1 MLDELIHSLE
11 YFLDRYDLQVLH
23 PAGFLLLLSIPVF
36 IVLGLWM
43 DKGMRWY
50 RRLAIVF
57 LRVALVTFLA
67 CALSRPVK
75 ISRQKSP
82 AVVLLADLSASISQD
97 ERRSMERKIRDFWS
111 GCVDADC
118 YLVGFG
124 DLPRLLALPGTRRID
139 IASQPVSNV
148 TDISDGLRFAEGLFP
163 KQHDKR
169 LVIFSDGN
177 ETRGNLGQE
186 VEQARRQGIEI
197 YTVPIIPAA
206 SDDVRVVGISAPATV
221 RVGEKVR
228 LAVEITSSA
237 RRLVSVGLLIDGRRA
252 GRKKLSVGPGQGRAE
267 FEISLPKAGWHE
279 ITGAISASA
288 DRYPQNNR
296 AAVRIHVSARPRV
309 LLVQAARGENPLKSV
324 LGKQD
329 LDLVS
334 TDRENIPALAEL
346 AAYDLV
352 IMDDLP
358 LQKFSARVVDE
369 LRGYVES
376 QGGGLLIAAGSAA
389 AELAG
394 PDDAPI
400 ESLLPV
406 QFRQVKKKEKIPA
419 ALAFVL
425 DRSASMGRGR
435 KFSILLRAVVD
446 TLDRLKDT
454 AQVAVIMF
462 DDFPE
467 MVVGLTEARQRKKIR
482 RAVLAQRVG
491 GGTSIYPAL
500 EFARRELRKS
510 AAKLKH
516 VILLS
521 DGQSISIYAHFGYL
535 VDKIARDK
543 ITITAI
549 ALGQDADQAELK
561 RISSRS
567 GGRFYYADSMDN
579 VPKIFTAETE
589 QITEDNVV
597 KQPIR
602 AVPAKLA
609 SVIAGIDFST
619 APPVKGY
626 LPSEARPTSEVL
638 LKTSD
643 RSEPLLIRW
652 RYGLGRVTLVASDA
666 QGAWAGDWTGW
677 EGFGVLWP
685 RLVKDTLRSAPP
697 GDIRLRVMQVGSK
710 GVVTV
715 EVPVTNAVKSASAPE
730 LAVIDP
736 SGKETDLTLSRRGL
750 GLYRADF
757 PLQQIGAYA
766 FRAQR
771 VGRGGAQEIAYA
783 SLSHTYQEEY
793 LSAVPNTELL
803 RQTGRL
809 DPKPDQVFAPGR
821 LEREKRK
828 ERWPPL
834 AFGAMILFLLEV
846 MLRRL

>member
-11 YFLDRYDLQVLH
+11 FFLDRHDLQLLH
-23 PAGFLLLLSIPVF
+23 PVGLLLLLSIPVF
-36 IVLGLWM
+36 LVLGLWM

-50 RRLAIVF
+50 RRLAVVF
-57 LRVALVTFLA
+57 FRTAIIAFLA
-67 CALSRPVK
+67 LALSRPVK

-82 AVVLLADLSASISQD
+82 AVVMLADLSASISGQ
-97 ERRSMERKIRDFWS
+97 ERKSMEREIRDFWS

-124 DLPRLLALPGTRRID
+124 DLPELLAGPGTRRID
-139 IASQPVSNV
+139 IVSQPFSNV
-148 TDISDGLRFAEGLFP
+148 TDISAGLRFSESLFP
-163 KQHDKR
+163 KLHDKR

-177 ETRGNLGQE
+177 ETRGNLR
-186 VEQARRQGIEI
+186 QALKRARQQGIEV
-197 YTVPIIPAA
+197 YTVPIVPPS
-206 SDDVRVVGISAPATV
+206 SDDVRLTDILAPATA
-221 RVGEKVR
+221 RVGDKVE
-228 LAVEITSSA
+228 LAVEITSNT
-237 RRLVSVGLLIDGRRA
+237 RKPVSVRLLVDGRPV
-252 GRKKLSVGPGQGRAE
+252 GRRRLSVGPGPGRAE
-267 FEISLPKAGWHE
+267 FEIYPSKAGWHE
-279 ITGAISASA
+279 ITGVISATD

-296 AAVRIHVSARPRV
+296 SSARIHVSARPRL
-309 LLVQAARGENPLKSV
+309 LLVQAALSENPLKSL

-334 TDRENIPALAEL
+334 TDRENIPALAKL

-352 IMDDLP
+352 ILDDLP

-369 LRGYVES
+369 LRGYVEEL
-376 QGGGLLIAAGSAA
+376 GGGLLISAGAKA

-394 PDDAPI
+394 PDNAPI

-425 DRSASMGRGR
+425 DRSSSMGRGQ

-446 TLDRLKDT
+446 TLGRLKNT

-467 MVVGLTEARQRKKIR
+467 LVVGLTEARQREKIR
-482 RAVLAQRVG
+482 RALLAQRVG

-500 EFARRELRKS
+500 ELARRELLKS
-510 AAKLKH
+510 AARLKH

-543 ITITAI
+543 ITVTCI

-589 QITEDNVV
+589 QITEDNVI
-597 KQPIR
+597 KQPVR

-609 SVIAGIDFST
+609 EVIAGIDFGSS
-619 APPVKGY
+619 PPIKGY

-643 RSEPLLIRW
+643 RSEPLLVRW
-652 RYGLGRVTLVASDA
+652 RYGLGRVTLVTSDA
-666 QGAWAGDWTGW
+666 QGAWSGDWTGW
-677 EGFGVLWP
+677 EGFGMLWP

-697 GDIRLRVMQVGSK
+697 GDIRLRAAQVRGR

-715 EVPVTNAVKSASAPE
+715 EVPVTNALEPAGALE
-730 LAVIDP
+730 LSVIDP
-736 SGKETDLTLSRRGL
+736 GGKETDLALSRRGL
-750 GLYRADF
+750 GLYRVDF
-757 PLQQIGAYA
+757 PLRQIGAYA

-771 VGRGGAQEIAYA
+771 KGRGGAQEIAYA

-793 LSAVPNTELL
+793 LSAQPNTDLL
-803 RQTGRL
+803 VETGSL
-809 DPKPDQVFAPGR
+809 NPNPAQVFAPGQKQ
-821 LEREKRK
+821 REKHE

-834 AFGAMILFLLEV
+834 AFCAMILFLLEV